1 MAIHVTCAADGD
13 GYRCQVEVSDARS
26 TSRHVV
32 RVSRRDIERW
42 ARGRSVEQLVRASFD
57 FLLQRE
63 SKESILKEFDLSVI
77 KRYFPEFDG
86 GQGKI
91 PAL

>member
-1 MAIHVTCAADGD
+1 MSVEVVCAVDGD

-26 TSRHVV
+26 TSRHMV

-42 ARGRSVEQLVRASFD
+42 ARGRSVEQLVQDSFD
-57 FLLQRE
+57 FLLRNE
-63 SKESILKEFDLSVI
+63 SKESILKEFDLGVI
-77 KRYFPEFDG
+77 KRYFPDFDG

>member
-1 MAIHVTCAADGD
+1 MSVEVVCAADGD

-26 TSRHVV
+26 TSRHIV
-32 RVSRRDIERW
+32 RVSRSDIERW
-42 ARGRSVEQLVRASFD
+42 ARGRSVEQLVRTSFE

-77 KRYFPEFDG
+77 KRYFPAFDG

-91 PAL
+91 PTL

>member
-1 MAIHVTCAADGD
+1 MPVDVTCTAEGD
-13 GYRCQVEVSDARS
+13 GYRCEVEVSDARS
-26 TSRHVV
+26 TSRHMV
-32 RVSRRDIERW
+32 RVSRSDIERW

-77 KRYFPEFDG
+77 KRYFPDFDG

-91 PAL
+91 PTL

>member
-1 MAIHVTCAADGD
+1 MPVNVTCTAEGD

-26 TSRHVV
+26 TSRHMV
-32 RVSRRDIERW
+32 RVSRRDIDRW
-42 ARGRSVEQLVRASFD
+42 AGGRSVEQLVQNSFD
-57 FLLQRE
+57 FLLRNE

-77 KRYFPEFDG
+77 KRYFPDFDG